1 MKILT
6 MIPALL
12 TVLFTLGSLPA
23 AFATGV
29 VPFEGHLSG
38 SSIATSQASNN
49 ITAIVYLEHLGK
61 SHLVGT
67 TTVTGQTKCGGF
79 VGTER
84 DTITAA
90 NGDEIFAFG
99 YGVSC
104 STSPTVFHDNV
115 TFTVT
120 GGTGHFTGAS
130 GSGTVHTTIVITS
143 ETTSTFTA
151 IIDGTISY

>member
-1 MKILT
+1 MILAVLT
-6 MIPALL
+6 LL
-12 TVLFTLGSLPA
+12 VAVGSLPA
-23 AFATGV
+23 AFATSA
-29 VPFEGHLSG
+29 VPFDGHMSG
-38 SSIATSQASNN
+38 SSIAISPTSNH
-49 ITAIVYLEHLGK
+49 ITATLYLEHLGK

-67 TTVTGQTKCGGF
+67 TSVTGQTRCGGF
-79 VGTER
+79 VGTET
-84 DTITAA
+84 DIITAA
-90 NGDEIFAFG
+90 NGDEIFVFG
-99 YGVSC
+99 NGVSC
-104 STSPTVFHDNV
+104 PTSPTVFHDNV